1 MALLAKYADL
11 FNKGASGYTT
21 FAPLAVTAG
30 GAPERYA
37 SSPLFCAGVTEPADA
52 FVLRLL
58 VLAYGWP
65 QAFAPLIAFSAE
77 KNMTAAMQPVTSMA
91 TNAPYMKMVR
101 FNTRPVAAG
110 TNLVGWDVLLQHA
123 DRHVLQKYA
132 EGPQLAAEAPAV
144 LAVTKAVLSRFQ
156 KWQEARKAH
165 LYLLGCI
172 NVWYHGR
179 SGFMHLADNDAP
191 RRLMATLAQFDETHP
206 VYGTSDTFISD
217 TNAIYAD
224 YAQAL
229 AGPAASQLDAAVFA
243 LERYMQSVLKL
254 STGAAAD
261 VNGLTLLRAASI
273 PPAQMPPLAL
283 ESDPAARRL
292 IYWVVMMGGVS
303 FFNQAGGTK
312 PVAGVAPA

>member
-144 LAVTKAVLSRFQ
+144 LAMAGAAPLPEVAGGAQGPPLSAWLHQRVVSWSLRF
-156 KWQEARKAH
+156 H
-165 LYLLGCI
+165 
-172 NVWYHGR
+172 
-179 SGFMHLADNDAP
+179 AP
-191 RRLMATLAQFDETHP
+191 RRQRRT
-206 VYGTSDTFISD
+206 
-217 TNAIYAD
+217 
-224 YAQAL
+224 
-229 AGPAASQLDAAVFA
+229 
-243 LERYMQSVLKL
+243 
-254 STGAAAD
+254 AAAD
-261 VNGLTLLRAASI
+261 G
-273 PPAQMPPLAL
+273 
-283 ESDPAARRL
+283 D
-292 IYWVVMMGGVS
+292 
-303 FFNQAGGTK
+303 AG
-312 PVAGVAPA
+312 PV